1 MAKRKLLKRLAK
13 ILLGLAVVVVV
24 GVAVALYV
32 MSRQDREHAKFFDT
46 GKSVNTFLSD
56 YKRGVEEAVKKRDV
70 SEITRFYYDRA
81 ALAEEVTGYLGTI
94 ASVQNT
100 WCKIDM
106 IEQIDPER
114 RVVLRVKY
122 ILDGTDPRGAIFQ
135 DRYFYRWTLLN
146 EAAGPGAFDWKITR
160 DELIE
165 GLRVAGD
172 GGGFREVNPASVGI
186 DFKHSRDPKLD
197 ASKLSARMK
206 FGVIE
211 HGSGGVSVVDYDNDG
226 RQDIFFPDGVRSR
239 LYRTVTDPATG

>member
-13 ILLGLAVVVVV
+13 ILLGLAVVVGV

-32 MSRQDREHAKFFDT
+32 MSRQDKEHARFFET

-70 SEITRFYYDRA
+70 SEITRFYSDRYSSPARGRWVTRPAPDESDVSVLKVVADGREDYDRA
-81 ALAEEVTGYLGTI
+81 ALAEEVASYLSTI

-106 IEQIDPER
+106 IEQIAPER

-122 ILDGTDPRGAIFQ
+122 ILDGTDPRAAVFQ
-135 DRYFYRWTLLN
+135 DRYFYRWTLVN
-146 EAAGPGAFDWKITR
+146 EADAPGAFDWKITR
-160 DELIE
+160 DEVVE

-172 GGGFREVNPASVGI
+172 GEGFREVDAASVGI
-186 DFKHSRDPKLD
+186 DFKHS
-197 ASKLSARMK
+197 
-206 FGVIE
+206 
-211 HGSGGVSVVDYDNDG
+211 
-226 RQDIFFPDGVRSR
+226 
-239 LYRTVTDPATG
+239 